1 MPSAS
6 SNVKVEKQQSS
17 NANAAEIVDNNK
29 LGFDGNSAIGQVYNS
44 IAHKIRNLEKRKGK
58 LESYRDTEKSGKEL
72 SNDQKVA
79 VSKYNE
85 VTQTL
90 EFAREFQKQI
100 QQIATVSEKELKKK
114 QKKDEAAKRQNEAN
128 KIREVLVIQD
138 ILNLLTENEIRD
150 DFLNGANGA
159 CQLEKNELD
168 ILDKFQSEVTPK
180 HPNAPEEVPFRT
192 AVQKSAD
199 HFLNTIDGKPR
210 EFGESKYS
218 DIKNIFKNIQK
229 CGYFDKAAQPPVTE
243 VISAETTAISS
254 DVEVQPLEQDT
265 ATETEIVPQDRKD
278 FHEAPAAANLPA
290 PTFPPPQP
298 HLIPAQTPQ
307 IVQQVSLVQS
317 MGPLVGMA
325 RAPPIPSS
333 GQIHQHLVDV
343 QAVEQGYFKN
353 QYIRPIAD
361 VIGPGQGNFYFLQD
375 SELDSPEVV
384 PGNYPQPQQQQPPNS
399 QISPNQPVPIP
410 APPPGVAQPSPQQIL
425 PATQL
430 STQTFNNQSFQ
441 NIVPPQM
448 YTKPIVD
455 HIPGFV
461 PPVAISLVVPNH
473 QQKEQSSQ
481 MNTNQSQVHANNS
494 APISFQPTNQQS
506 LPKAQRH
513 RAKDPKQMKNDQ
525 RVPEITE
532 WKPEDAAKPPEEMTE
547 WRDQYATAVTD
558 WNEDTNEDSTWSN
571 NNRYQY
577 RNNGGSAGNGSRD
590 RNNRGSRPP
599 GNAPPNGYRNR
610 QSNSYQSNGGR
621 QSGSG
626 GERAG
631 NGSFYRSDNFYSN
644 GSYNKQ
650 DKQDG
655 GGYRGDNKQDG
666 GFKGGNFRSRDS
678 REQVNGSMRT
688 GGGAPRNVRNGDSVE
703 RDRVS
708 NRNTAQNPRPNNK
721 GGNSYGSASRPAASS
736 GNGTRPQSTVNA

>member
-1 MPSAS
+1 
-6 SNVKVEKQQSS
+6 
-17 NANAAEIVDNNK
+17 
-29 LGFDGNSAIGQVYNS
+29 
-44 IAHKIRNLEKRKGK
+44 
-58 LESYRDTEKSGKEL
+58 
-72 SNDQKVA
+72 
-79 VSKYNE
+79 
-85 VTQTL
+85 
-90 EFAREFQKQI
+90 
-100 QQIATVSEKELKKK
+100 
-114 QKKDEAAKRQNEAN
+114 
-128 KIREVLVIQD
+128 
-138 ILNLLTENEIRD
+138 
-150 DFLNGANGA
+150 
-159 CQLEKNELD
+159 
-168 ILDKFQSEVTPK
+168 
-180 HPNAPEEVPFRT
+180 
-192 AVQKSAD
+192 
-199 HFLNTIDGKPR
+199 
-210 EFGESKYS
+210 
-218 DIKNIFKNIQK
+218 
-229 CGYFDKAAQPPVTE
+229 
-243 VISAETTAISS
+243 
-254 DVEVQPLEQDT
+254 
-265 ATETEIVPQDRKD
+265 
-278 FHEAPAAANLPA
+278 
-290 PTFPPPQP
+290 
-298 HLIPAQTPQ
+298 
-307 IVQQVSLVQS
+307 

-375 SELDSPEVV
+375 SELDSPDVV
-384 PGNYPQPQQQQPPNS
+384 ITGNYQQQPQQQPPNS

-410 APPPGVAQPSPQQIL
+410 AQPPGVAQPSPQQIL

-430 STQTFNNQSFQ
+430 STQTFNNQSFP

-481 MNTNQSQVHANNS
+481 MNTNQSQIHANNS

-558 WNEDTNEDSTWSN
+558 WNEDTTEDSTWSS

-577 RNNGGSAGNGSRD
+577 RNNGGSVGNGSRD
-590 RNNRGSRPP
+590 RNNRGSRP

-621 QSGSG
+621 QSGTG

-631 NGSFYRSDNFYSN
+631 NGNFYRSDNFYSN

-688 GGGAPRNVRNGDSVE
+688 GGGTPRNVRNGDSVE